1 VKTLVNTA
9 SAQEAR
15 RRESDAR
22 LARVEALHQA
32 HDPAEQA
39 RREEIR
45 RGLRQLRR
53 ALGARRA
60 AVQALTDAE
69 RRVGAATARL
79 VELHMPVSEVA
90 QRVGLPAAALRK
102 TVRAYLMKQES

>member
-1 VKTLVNTA
+1 MVNTA
-9 SAQEAR
+9 RAQRAR
-15 RRESDAR
+15 RRLADAR

-32 HDPAEQA
+32 NDPAAHA
-39 RREEIR
+39 RREEIH

-69 RRVGAATARL
+69 RRVGAVTARL
-79 VELHMPVSEVA
+79 VELNMPVSQVA
-90 QRVGLPAAALRK
+90 QRVGVSAAALRK
-102 TVRAYLMKQES
+102 TVRTYLMSEES